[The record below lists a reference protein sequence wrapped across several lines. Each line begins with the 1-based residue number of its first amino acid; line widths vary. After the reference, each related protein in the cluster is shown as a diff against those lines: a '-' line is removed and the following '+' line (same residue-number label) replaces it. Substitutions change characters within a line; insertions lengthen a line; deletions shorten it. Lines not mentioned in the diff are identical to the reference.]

1 MSVSN
6 IMGTSRIALS
16 AYQTAISTT
25 SKNISN
31 VENPDYVRRRADLG
45 SLISPASG
53 LAFGEEGNIDRMES
67 GFIQRQLWYKTQFVG
82 RHETDEMI
90 YSQIETVFNEP
101 TSSGLSSMMGEFWN
115 SWNDLANDP
124 ESITARAIVK
134 DKGVLLANTFNQL
147 SIELQNMQREVG
159 DDVGNTA
166 EEVNNLLNEI
176 KTINETMGATYS
188 YDLADSRD
196 AAISK
201 LSKLININVTENSDH
216 KVNITTGGNTLVP
229 LISGNFINEL
239 EWHVPP
245 FEENYSVELS
255 FTEGGPSSAISGGS
269 LGSLL
274 EAQGSS
280 IPSYMQQIDD
290 LAVAISR
297 EVNAIHKDG
306 YNLSDVTGLDFFNP
320 DVSGAA
326 SMHVDDDIVDDPM
339 LIATSDGAGE
349 AGNGNIA
356 NTISDLQNDYAING
370 IKFTDY
376 YNSMISEVG
385 SKVQEASFLRSSQ
398 EMVVSSLQNHRDS
411 ISGVSLDEEM
421 SNLIKYEQAYQAAS
435 RMISVADELIQT
447 VLNLI

>member
-1 MSVSN
+1 
-6 IMGTSRIALS
+6 MGTSRIALS

-31 VENPDYVRRRADLG
+31 VGNPDYVRRRADLG
-45 SLISPASG
+45 SLISPTSG
-53 LAFGEEGNIDRMES
+53 LAFGEEGNIERLES

-82 RHETDEMI
+82 RHQTDEMV

-124 ESITARAIVK
+124 DSNTAKAIVK
-134 DKGVLLANTFNQL
+134 DKGVLLSNTFNQL
-147 SIELQNMQREVG
+147 AIDLQTMQREVG
-159 DDVGNTA
+159 DDVGDTADKVNT
-166 EEVNNLLNEI
+166 LLNEI
-176 KTINETMGATYS
+176 KTINETMGSGYS
-188 YDLADSRD
+188 YDMADARD

-201 LSKLININVTENSDH
+201 LSKLINISVTENSDH

-229 LISGNFINEL
+229 LVSGDFINEL
-239 EWHVPP
+239 EYHVPP
-245 FEENYSVELS
+245 FQENYAVELS
-255 FTEGGPSSAISGGS
+255 FSEGGPSSAISGGI

-274 EAQGSS
+274 EAQESS
-280 IPSYMQQIDD
+280 IPSYLQQVDA

-297 EVNAIHKDG
+297 EVNEVHKSG
-306 YNLSDVTGLDFFNP
+306 FNLADVTGLDFFNP

-326 SMHVDDDIVDDPM
+326 SMGVHEDIIDDPM
-339 LIATSDGAGE
+339 LIATSDAASE

-356 NTISDLQNDYAING
+356 NTISDLQNDYGING
-370 IKFTDY
+370 IKFSDY
-376 YNSMISEVG
+376 YNSIISEVG
-385 SKVQEASFLRSSQ
+385 SKVQEASFLRNSQ
-398 EMVVSSLQNHRDS
+398 EMVVATLQNHRDS